1 MLYQCAVF
9 QRLLAA
15 LHTKLPP
22 KLITNPPNVAAASSN
37 RVFVPPQSQSSS
49 SSDLKS
55 TKLPRGKYLGTA
67 VPGHPAASASC
78 TNKSPVAPQRALT

>member
-37 RVFVPPQSQSSS
+37 RVFVPPQSHSSS

-55 TKLPRGKYLGTA
+55 TKLPRA
-67 VPGHPAASASC
+67 VNTSALLFQA
-78 TNKSPVAPQRALT
+78 TPLLLRVAQINLL